1 MACYNSSEIK
11 ITAVLACLL
20 DWWVAA
26 TQFINADI
34 KQDYVKELK
43 QRDKC

>member
-1 MACYNSSEIK
+1 MACDNLSEIK

-34 KQDYVKELK
+34 KAGLCKGTETD
-43 QRDKC
+43 R